1 MTQSPKLLIRDAR
14 PDERA
19 TIAELTLAAYTQY
32 AEVMPR
38 RGWEAY
44 SRDFMQTIND
54 RDNPAEFI
62 VAEAGGNLVGSVL
75 LYPAPAADSAE
86 DSPDDSPPREGLPE
100 VRLLAVAPAARG
112 QGVGRALMQ
121 ECLRRARRMVA
132 PALGLHTTDLMQV
145 AMRLYEQMGF
155 ERAPET
161 DWSPAP
167 NFVVKGYRR
176 GLADIE

>member
-1 MTQSPKLLIRDAR
+1 MTQSPNLLIRDAR

-19 TIAELTLAAYTQY
+19 AIADLTLAAYVQY

-44 SRDFMQTIND
+44 SRDIMQTIND
-54 RDNPAEFI
+54 PENPAEFI
-62 VAEAGGNLVGSVL
+62 VAEIGGNMVGSVL
-75 LYPAPAADSAE
+75 LYPARTAE
-86 DSPDDSPPREGLPE
+86 PEEGSPDDAGTREHLPE

-112 QGVGRALMQ
+112 EGAGRALML
-121 ECLRRARRMVA
+121 ECLRRARRAGA

-145 AMRLYEQMGF
+145 AMRMYEQMGF

-161 DWSPAP
+161 DWAPAP
-167 NFVVKGYRR
+167 GFLIKGYRR
-176 GLADIE
+176 GLSDIE